1 MNLDRSLAQLENSQL
16 IRRAEDLDVAYAF
29 KHTLSQETA
38 YASLLV
44 KKRREVH
51 RQVAQSIERL
61 YADHLDDQAALLAQ
75 HYAEAGDDAKT
86 LEYATRAG
94 DAAARIYAN
103 VEAVANYSLA
113 LDVAKKQAGA
123 QQAGAQQRAPL
134 QDLYLKRGRALEL
147 LSRFDDAARNYDEME
162 VTAQASGDRVFELAA
177 LIARATIR
185 AIPGSARNPEQAQL
199 LSERA
204 LEVARELGD
213 RQAEAKIL
221 WNLLILNIYSG
232 GNAEQA
238 ALYGERSLAIAREL
252 HLREQM
258 AYSLHDLFVAYAY
271 LGDMEKARAVRLE
284 SGEIWRE
291 LDNKPMLAESR
302 SGLAVLEFLLGEFDQ
317 AIRFGQEGFEI
328 SRSIA
333 NLGGQGFSGYTLG
346 LIYLERGEFTQAIKS
361 LGDAIPITQSGGLEG
376 NGISPYAILGFIHV
390 YLGDVKRGLD
400 LMHTSLGRASAQLP
414 FQRMWLYA
422 LLTRIELLAGNL
434 EAAQAAFREGP
445 VVPSLENFARM
456 FPPAAPLLYLSAGD
470 LALAQKEYATAL
482 ELIDPLLDRM
492 LQIKMR
498 AFVPEALYLKGQ
510 ALLGQGKTD
519 RALEAWREA
528 RAEAEAMGSRRMLWQ
543 ILAASSKIEAQCGNE
558 AQAAELRSR
567 ALEIIGYIAEHSPPE
582 MRDSFLELPSV
593 RNLRSAV

>member
-1 MNLDRSLAQLENSQL
+1 MNLDRSLAELENSQL

-51 RQVAQSIERL
+51 RRVAQSIERL
-61 YADHLDDQAALLAQ
+61 YGDSLDAQAALLAQ

-86 LEYATRAG
+86 LEYAMRAG
-94 DAAARIYAN
+94 DTAMRIYAN
-103 VEAVANYSLA
+103 AEAVAQYSLA
-113 LDVAKKQAGA
+113 LDMAKRGAGA
-123 QQAGAQQRAPL
+123 DGRSSL
-134 QDLYLKRGRALEL
+134 EDLYLKRGRALEL
-147 LSRFDDAARNYDEME
+147 LSRFDDAAHNYDEME
-162 VTAQASGDRVFELAA
+162 VTAHATGDRAFELAA

-185 AIPGSARNPEQAQL
+185 AIPGSARDPEQAQL

-213 RQAEAKIL
+213 RKAEAKVL
-221 WNLLILNIYSG
+221 WNLLLLNIYSTG
-232 GNAEQA
+232 DAKKA
-238 ALYGERSLAIAREL
+238 ASYGERSLALAREL

-258 AYSLHDLFVAYAY
+258 AYTLHDLFVAYAY
-271 LGDMEKARAVRLE
+271 LGDMERARAVRLE

-390 YLGDVKRGLD
+390 YLGEVKRGLD

-434 EAAQAAFREGP
+434 EAAQEAFREGP

-456 FPPAAPLLYLSAGD
+456 FPPAAPLLYLSASD
-470 LALAQKEYATAL
+470 LALAQKDYATAL
-482 ELIDPLLDRM
+482 ELIDTLLDRM
-492 LQIKMR
+492 HRIKMR

-510 ALLGQGKTD
+510 AFLGQGKTD
-519 RALEAWREA
+519 RALKAWREA